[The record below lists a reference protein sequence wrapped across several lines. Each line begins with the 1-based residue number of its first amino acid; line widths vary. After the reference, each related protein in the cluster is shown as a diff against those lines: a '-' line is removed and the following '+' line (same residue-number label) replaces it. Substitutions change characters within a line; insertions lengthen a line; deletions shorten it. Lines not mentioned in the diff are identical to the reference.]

1 MASCVID
8 NSRRRTRNMMRSE
21 IFKYGEE
28 ETTILKAKDRRL
40 AEVIEKVGHIERE
53 VIPDLF
59 SALVN
64 SIVGQQIST
73 KAHATIWNRILNEL
87 GYPIRPESI
96 NETDTD
102 ALQKFGI
109 TFKKAEY
116 IKKAARKVID
126 GELDIERLQE
136 LPDDE
141 VCSELVKLDGIG
153 VWTAEML
160 MIFSMQ
166 RPDVLSY
173 GDLGILRGMR
183 MVYHH
188 RKITREMFAKY
199 KRRLSPY
206 SSVASLYFWAVAGG
220 AIPEMKDYA
229 PKNKRS
235 AANK

>member
-1 MASCVID
+1 
-8 NSRRRTRNMMRSE
+8 MMRND
-21 IFKYGEE
+21 IFKYSEE
-28 ETTILKAKDRRL
+28 EITILKAKDRRL
-40 AEVIEKVGHIERE
+40 AEIIEKVGHIERE
-53 VIPDLF
+53 IIPDLF

-73 KAHATIWNRILNEL
+73 KAHATIWDRMLTEI
-87 GYPIRPESI
+87 GYPITPECI
-96 NETDTD
+96 DATD
-102 ALQKFGI
+102 ADTLQKFGI

-126 GELDIERLQE
+126 GELNIERLQE

-141 VCSELVKLDGIG
+141 VCAELVKLDGIG

-166 RPDVLSY
+166 RPDILSY
-173 GDLGILRGMR
+173 GDLAILRGMR

-188 RKITREMFAKY
+188 RKITKEMFAKY

-206 SSVASLYFWAVAGG
+206 ASVASLYFWAVAGG
-220 AIPEMKDYA
+220 AIPGMKDYA
-229 PKNKRS
+229 PKEKRR
-235 AANK
+235 AEK